1 MERLF
6 ELLLFSNG
14 GRSGRRIPGRVY
26 WSTEED
32 IPCTAD
38 TRRIRHKF
46 QKMIRECGVVVYSY
60 EMKPCGKGW
69 GYRPPR
75 GPDEAMRR
83 KILSVYAEEHLS
95 DDDSGE
101 VRHNSPWW
109 DYDSGSYYD
118 ESDESD
124 CDTYSEEE
132 V

>member
-6 ELLLFSNG
+6 ELLLFSDG

-26 WSTEED
+26 WSTEEE
-32 IPCTAD
+32 IPYAVD

-46 QKMIRECGVVVYSY
+46 QRMIRECGVVVYSY

-69 GYRPPR
+69 YCPPR
-75 GPDEAMRR
+75 DPEEDMRR
-83 KILSVYAEEHLS
+83 KILSVYAEEHPS

-109 DYDSGSYYD
+109 DYDSGSYDDEFD
-118 ESDESD
+118 ESDW
-124 CDTYSEEE
+124 DTYSQEEI
-132 V
+132 